1 MIKTLAKVGYAPI
14 KTAEDAPYTYD
25 DIIYFKSKEAGGRE
39 VSSEP
44 KGETTP
50 IYADGVVVY
59 TADENAGY
67 DHKVQLIDII
77 DKIDTDWLGNL
88 KTTEGG
94 ILEVNSGEEKPH
106 FALIVAKE
114 RFNGDT
120 KYEVDIFFDTQV
132 SKRPARNSKTS
143 EGKFDPQ
150 FIDYELTSVPR
161 TDNHFVRY
169 TLYTDE
175 LPKTVTVPTV
185 TETTP
190 TTTEPEG

>member
-14 KTAEDAPYTYD
+14 ASTEDAPYSYS

-77 DKIDTDWLGNL
+77 DKIDRGEKQCRIILCIVI
-88 KTTEGG
+88 G
-94 ILEVNSGEEKPH
+94 IH
-106 FALIVAKE
+106 RILISLIEA
-114 RFNGDT
+114 
-120 KYEVDIFFDTQV
+120 I
-132 SKRPARNSKTS
+132 
-143 EGKFDPQ
+143 
-150 FIDYELTSVPR
+150 
-161 TDNHFVRY
+161 
-169 TLYTDE
+169 
-175 LPKTVTVPTV
+175 
-185 TETTP
+185 
-190 TTTEPEG
+190 